1 MPTSS
6 GPNIAGE
13 SNLVFKYDTGD
24 IRNSYKGKPT
34 TNLLTGI
41 GKSGTNDGTYFKT
54 NSGTEVKYVPNVGV
68 RTIHYVNIFNDYYGG
83 SGICCPAPMSFGD
96 FTVSPSTQYT
106 YQIIYRTTTR
116 YANANYMY
124 HYEYN
129 TGTYVTEYGLW
140 SSSRETDLGG
150 GWKHAWGTFT
160 SNASTNR
167 FVTYLFHYEY
177 GVWNKIEVAGIML
190 TQGNNIIPPTQFLD
204 VGTTRSATQG
214 LLPLVGNSTIDLS
227 NVSFDSNGQ
236 IVFDGTDDKIH
247 DISVVHSY
255 LNSSAIEFVVTP
267 ETIGRRMT
275 IGGYRQN
282 SGYSSPTI
290 GMVYI
295 ESDNKFY
302 ASVITT
308 AEVYRF
314 VVSTTTIQ
322 ANGTYHVVFN
332 KDTSA
337 GVMRLYVNGVAEG
350 AQTFN
355 AATYAQWS
363 SAGSYIGSDII
374 DLGKSFNT
382 NSGQGWGGDFLD
394 GKIHNFKLYSRILTA
409 QEIQSNY
416 LQYKTRF
423 NLS

>member
-1 MPTSS
+1 MAVAQGYGKTVTSGS
-6 GPNIAGE
+6 
-13 SNLVFKYDTGD
+13 VFAYDVADT
-24 IRNSYKGKPT
+24 RNSYRGEPT
-34 TNLLTGI
+34 VNLIGNFVNTYNEDYWVRATNYYQLEATAYIVQDENAPGGAYTYVTGNTSDTNAQLFWSAGNTI
-41 GKSGTNDGTYFKT
+41 CNEFGQQVSVSAWLRGSGEVRLIAYDDTTGYKSGPAITLTDQWTYHKFSTTFGSGGTQA
-54 NSGTEVKYVPNVGV
+54 NHWVGV
-68 RTIHYVNIFNDYYGG
+68 REITTGEYVHVAQMQWERK
-83 SGICCPAPMSFGD
+83 SHA
-96 FTVSPSTQYT
+96 TQYV
-106 YQIIYRTTTR
+106 R
-116 YANANYMY
+116 
-124 HYEYN
+124 
-129 TGTYVTEYGLW
+129 G
-140 SSSRETDLGG
+140 
-150 GWKHAWGTFT
+150 
-160 SNASTNR
+160 
-167 FVTYLFHYEY
+167 
-177 GVWNKIEVAGIML
+177 
-190 TQGNNIIPPTQFLD
+190 
-204 VGTTRSATQG
+204 TRSVTQG